1 MQNSKHLFIQKMTEK
16 ELKNRMIA
24 SLIVSFLLATGL
36 LLVVL
41 W

>member
-1 MQNSKHLFIQKMTEK
+1 MTEK

-36 LLVVL
+36 LIIVFNQ
-41 W
+41 